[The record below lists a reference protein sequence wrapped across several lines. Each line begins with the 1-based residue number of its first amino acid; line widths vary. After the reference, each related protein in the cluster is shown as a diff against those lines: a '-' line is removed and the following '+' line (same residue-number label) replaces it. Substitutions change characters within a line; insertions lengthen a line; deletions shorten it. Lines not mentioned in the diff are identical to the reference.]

1 MSIVLVVCAILVVIT
16 ASMLLA
22 KRRFT
27 QKRDGVKH
35 RIHISGESGRTTVAR
50 YTAAILRDA
59 GVRTFGKTTGA
70 AGRVILPDGQDAI
83 ISRHGYSRLAAQLR
97 VVRSFASRRAE
108 AMVIEST
115 ANKPGYRQWL
125 ESKALNSH
133 IVVITNLRIG
143 RHDIVSSKLTGAVRR
158 LTRSLPPNA
167 IVVTAEQRPGVLTAL
182 RAECKRKAATL
193 IQAPVQQV
201 KNNHMTQFGRSAR
214 KENIAVG
221 LAIAKLFKISS
232 RQAMLSMAAT
242 PTGKHIFSK
251 QPLATY
257 KPGLR
262 LRSGLNKVLV
272 NIDAGNQA

>member
-1 MSIVLVVCAILVVIT
+1 MSIVLVCAVLVVFVVSI
-16 ASMLLA
+16 MWA
-22 KRRFT
+22 KQRFT
-27 QKRDGVKH
+27 QKRDGIKH
-35 RIHISGESGRTTVAR
+35 RIHISGEGGRTIVAR

-70 AGRVILPDGQDAI
+70 AGRVILPDGQDAVV
-83 ISRHGYSRLAAQLR
+83 SRHGYPRLAAQLR
-97 VVRSFASRRAE
+97 MVRSFASRRAE
-108 AMVIEST
+108 AMVIES
-115 ANKPGYRQWL
+115 ASSKPGYRQWL
-125 ESKALNSH
+125 EGKALNSQ

-143 RHDIVSSKLTGAVRR
+143 RRDIVSSRLTGAVRR

-167 IVVTAEQRPGVLTAL
+167 IVVTAEQRPGVLAAL
-182 RAECKRKAATL
+182 RAECKRKTATL

-201 KNNHMTQFGRSAR
+201 KRSHMTQFGRSAR
-214 KENIAVG
+214 KENVAVG
-221 LAIAKLFKISS
+221 LAIAKLFKIPS

-242 PTGKHIFSK
+242 PTGKRMFS
-251 QPLATY
+251 QQSPVTY